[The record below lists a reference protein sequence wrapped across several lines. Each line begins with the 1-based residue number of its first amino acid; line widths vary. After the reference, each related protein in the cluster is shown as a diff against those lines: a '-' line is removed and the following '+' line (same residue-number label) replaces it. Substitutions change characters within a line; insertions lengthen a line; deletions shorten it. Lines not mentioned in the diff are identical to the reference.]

1 MQVTGTLKSLALSID
16 KELLSITTE
25 SSVVVRNLTT
35 NISTPL
41 NLRHLPSSF
50 GCTAFHP
57 QRRTV
62 LLAACGSQLVVF
74 DSAKPNTPLKIV
86 SLGST
91 VVDFRFLPNGKGLL
105 AAATEDGD
113 SYIVDVEKEK
123 LSVYYYHFD
132 PPDRLLQKYQKD
144 RVQTQVD
151 GTLSQCRWQLH
162 HGWDG

>member
-35 NISTPL
+35 NTSIPL
-41 NLRHLPSSF
+41 NLRHLPTSF

-62 LLAACGSQLVVF
+62 LIAACGSQLVVF

-91 VVDFRFLPNGKGLL
+91 VVDLTFLPNGKGLL
-105 AAATEDGD
+105 AVATEDGD

-123 LSVYYYHFD
+123 LSVRYYHFD
-132 PPDRLLQKYQKD
+132 PPDRVL
-144 RVQTQVD
+144 
-151 GTLSQCRWQLH
+151 
-162 HGWDG
+162 